1 MSKVLL
7 AGESW
12 LGAALDIKGFDSVP
26 RAQLEY
32 GADHFIS
39 VLRSA
44 GHEVTYIP
52 THEAA
57 VRFPETREDLDV
69 FDVVVLSDIGA
80 NTLLLH
86 PRVFNK
92 GERRPNRLKLLA
104 EWVRDG
110 GGLMMAGGYMS
121 FQGFGA
127 KANYHRSPLEAVLPV
142 QIHPFDDRVESP
154 EGVQGETTGLQHTI
168 TDGLDAVWP
177 ALLGY
182 QELIAR
188 DDADV
193 LATID
198 GHPLLAVRSVDAGK
212 SLAFASDVSPH
223 WAPEEF
229 MQWPGY
235 ATLFDRAITWLATH

>member
-1 MSKVLL
+1 MAKVLL

-12 LGAALDIKGFDSVP
+12 LGSALDIKGFDSVP

-32 GADHFIS
+32 GADHFID
-39 VLRSA
+39 VLRAA
-44 GHEVTYIP
+44 GHEVSYIP

-57 VRFPETREDLDV
+57 VRFPESREELDE
-69 FDVVVLSDIGA
+69 FDVVILSDIGA

-86 PRVFNK
+86 PRVFSR

-104 EWVRDG
+104 EWVRAG

-142 QIHPFDDRVESP
+142 TILPFDDRVESP
-154 EGVQGETTGLQHTI
+154 EGVHGQLSAVAHPI
-168 TDGLDAVWP
+168 TDGVDQSWP

-182 QELIAR
+182 QELVAR
-188 DDADV
+188 DDATV

-198 GHPLLAVRSVDAGK
+198 EHPLLVARDVDAGRTV
-212 SLAFASDVSPH
+212 AFASDVSPH
-223 WAPEEF
+223 WAPDEF
-229 MQWPGY
+229 MQWEGY
-235 ATLFDRAITWLATH
+235 STLFNQTVTWLAAK